1 MSRLT
6 GKLGAAVRA
15 RRLRLGLSQEALA
28 ALADVSRTHVSEVER
43 GTANVSILTLERLAK
58 ALNVELSDLL
68 KGT

>member
-1 MSRLT
+1 
-6 GKLGAAVRA
+6 
-15 RRLRLGLSQEALA
+15 
-28 ALADVSRTHVSEVER
+28 VSEVER